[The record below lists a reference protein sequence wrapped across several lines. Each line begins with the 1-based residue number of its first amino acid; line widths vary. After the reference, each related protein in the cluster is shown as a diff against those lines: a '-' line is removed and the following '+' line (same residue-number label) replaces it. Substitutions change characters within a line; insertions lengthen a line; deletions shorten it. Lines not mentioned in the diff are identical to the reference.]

1 LSAKASYQRPAS
13 LARPW
18 LVRRRPGGR
27 GILTEFGWRLVF
39 FVPVLVS
46 LAVLLAGIRLI
57 PEDDQLARTDGFGVC
72 CQS

>member
-1 LSAKASYQRPAS
+1 VA
-13 LARPW
+13 
-18 LVRRRPGGR
+18 G

-39 FVPVLVS
+39 FVLVLVS

-57 PEDDQLARTDGFGVC
+57 PEDDQPARTDGFGVC